1 VTWLRAV
8 VIAPLLLVGSVT
20 TSGRA
25 GAPAPDPWRAMP
37 VVNLTI
43 HFSRFSP
50 ATVIVQP
57 GVPTTFV
64 VHNTDP
70 IGHELIIGDDAVQL
84 RHELGT
90 EAHHPPR
97 PGEISIAGDSVGVTT
112 FVAPASGRVP
122 FACHVPGHFAYGMR
136 GVLVV
141 RSTR

>member
-1 VTWLRAV
+1 
-8 VIAPLLLVGSVT
+8 
-20 TSGRA
+20 
-25 GAPAPDPWRAMP
+25 MP

-43 HFSRFSP
+43 HYSRFSP
-50 ATVIVQP
+50 ATVVVRP

-90 EAHHPPR
+90 EAHHSAR
-97 PGEISIAGDSVGVTT
+97 PGEVSVGADSVAVTT
-112 FVAPASGRVP
+112 FIAPAHGTVP

-136 GVLVV
+136 GQLIV
-141 RSTR
+141 RSTA